1 MSCTAV
7 DPEKPRASWSW
18 GFPGGSDG
26 KEPACH
32 CRRCRFDPQAWKISW
47 RRKWHPTPVFLPGKP
62 HGQRSLVGYSPWG
75 CKKVGR
81 DLVTKQQQK
90 SLNWVCLWHVVFLRA
105 TQWEGE
111 VEGWFCPVVCEKGDS
126 CPGMLHGGAPL
137 GSRNHQEL
145 RHRSRTQKC
154 GRGWESGAMP

>member
-32 CRRCRFDPQAWKISW
+32 CRRCRFDPQVWKISW
-47 RRKWHPTPVFLPGKP
+47 RRKWHPIPVFLPGKP